1 MSMTNSC
8 SEANRIAVIYDWR
21 VLSLRVTNLDSM
33 FGADEWCLGRSGCVS
48 TKDEHL
54 NVGRRGSR
62 SRRQL
67 RQSQTAV
74 AADDRGSCG
83 RRSLTEEIVIMRDGV
98 FAASSIEY
106 RHRRTCY
113 MTTSVKAKYAYN
125 DTSSSLWLTPVEM
138 QNERQSDHR
147 DATVSVRRSS

>member
-62 SRRQL
+62 GGRQL

-98 FAASSIEY
+98 IAASSIEY
-106 RHRRTCY
+106 RHKRTSLY
-113 MTTSVKAKYAYN
+113 DDFGQSEVRLQRHVIVIMINAGGDAERTTVG
-125 DTSSSLWLTPVEM
+125 P
-138 QNERQSDHR
+138 
-147 DATVSVRRSS
+147 